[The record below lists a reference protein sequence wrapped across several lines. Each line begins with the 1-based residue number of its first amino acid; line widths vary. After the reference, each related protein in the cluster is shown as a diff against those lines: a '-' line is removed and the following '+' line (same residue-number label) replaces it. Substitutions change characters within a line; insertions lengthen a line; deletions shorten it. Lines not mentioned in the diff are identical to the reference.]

1 MLASHGFVSCFSLH
15 QRARLCLALD
25 PRRANRAGEMLGR
38 PNQAARVST
47 LLDAKKRSS
56 FVTWMWSNNHM
67 QRSRASRFFI
77 IISLLYARPADVE
90 RWAACLNSVLVN
102 KIGMYE

>member
-38 PNQAARVST
+38 PSQAANVST

-56 FVTWMWSNNHM
+56 LV
-67 QRSRASRFFI
+67 
-77 IISLLYARPADVE
+77 ISGGLTMRWTGARYGCF
-90 RWAACLNSVLVN
+90 RWLA
-102 KIGMYE
+102 